1 MAPPPCQKALAED
14 AEDWAA
20 RVLTWLSFLFQSQ
33 YKFVCEAILRV
44 YEEGLVQMLDPS

>member
-1 MAPPPCQKALAED
+1 MGHEAEFI
-14 AEDWAA
+14 ELLVT
-20 RVLTWLSFLFQSQ
+20 RRLSFLFQSQ